1 MLALE
6 DQMKP
11 RMLALSLALVAL
23 GAGAEAASLP
33 RPFSPAERQTVPAVR
48 RATLGGL
55 PKAARPL
62 ESERHRHVGPT
73 HVGRR

>member
-1 MLALE
+1 
-6 DQMKP
+6 MKP

-48 RATLGGL
+48 RATRAGL
-55 PKAARPL
+55 PKAVRPL
-62 ESERHRHVGPT
+62 ERERHRHLGPT
-73 HVGRR
+73 NIR